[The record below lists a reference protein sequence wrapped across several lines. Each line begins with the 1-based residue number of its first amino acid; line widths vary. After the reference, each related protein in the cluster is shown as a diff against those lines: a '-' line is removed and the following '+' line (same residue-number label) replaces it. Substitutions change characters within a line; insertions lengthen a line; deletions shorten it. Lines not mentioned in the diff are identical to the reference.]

1 MSLGPITA
9 KRAIKRAAGWAAV
22 LTSPWVSRP
31 DRPRACILMYH
42 RVAALDFVDPRLDDW
57 NVPPPVFAEHVAALA
72 EFAECVPLA
81 QLPARLRAS
90 GPGERPLV
98 CITFDDGYANFVD
111 AALPVLS
118 RHRVPAACFVVT
130 SCVASEEPMPFDR
143 WAQRHGREVGAE
155 AWRAADWSALERA
168 LASGL
173 VTIGSHSHRHRDGSR
188 CDAQA
193 LADEAGRSRE
203 ILLRR
208 LGPAAAAAYAYPY
221 GSSRLGHVSDAY
233 VGAVRAAGYAMAVS
247 TDLGLADAASD
258 ILRLPRIEANP
269 LDSAAVLRAKVR
281 GALLPYRVTD
291 RLRMPR
297 YAA

>member
-143 WAQRHGREVGAE
+143 WAQRQRQPAAEPAAPYTKRGRDVF
-155 AWRAADWSALERA
+155 
-168 LASGL
+168 LASTCAMCHAVSGTTASARKAPDL
-173 VTIGSHSHRHRDGSR
+173 THLASR
-188 CDAQA
+188 STLAAGTLPNKPENLARWIEDPQRYKPGVNMPPHALPQQDAQA
-193 LADEAGRSRE
+193 LVAW
-203 ILLRR
+203 
-208 LGPAAAAAYAYPY
+208 LGT
-221 GSSRLGHVSDAY
+221 LQ
-233 VGAVRAAGYAMAVS
+233 
-247 TDLGLADAASD
+247 
-258 ILRLPRIEANP
+258 
-269 LDSAAVLRAKVR
+269 
-281 GALLPYRVTD
+281 
-291 RLRMPR
+291 
-297 YAA
+297 

>member
-22 LTSPWVSRP
+22 LTSPWVARP
-31 DRPRACILMYH
+31 ERPRACILMYH

-57 NVPPPVFAEHVAALA
+57 NVPPSVFAEHVAALA
-72 EFAECVPLA
+72 EFAECVPLSA
-81 QLPARLRAS
+81 LPARLRA
-90 GPGERPLV
+90 PAPTEKPLV

-111 AALPVLS
+111 AALPVLL
-118 RHRVPAACFVVT
+118 RHGLPAACFVVT

-143 WAQRHGREVGAE
+143 WAQRHGRSVPTD
-155 AWRAADWSALERA
+155 AWRAADWAALERA

-173 VTIGSHSHRHRDGSR
+173 VTVGSHSHGHRDGSR
-188 CDAQA
+188 CDAAA
-193 LADEAGRSRE
+193 LADEAGSSRE

-208 LGPAAAAAYAYPY
+208 LGPEAASVYAYPY
-221 GSSRLGHVSDAY
+221 GSSRLGHVTGAY
-233 VGAVRAAGYAMAVS
+233 VDAVRAAGYAMAVS

-258 ILRLPRIEANP
+258 LFRLPRIEANP

-291 RLRMPR
+291 RLRKPR
-297 YAA
+297 RAA